1 MLRNDNYKT
10 GNLLDVL
17 YHQKCYKLFGIDLPK
32 KKKKKSIAQQI
43 NFTGVLEDVGAGY
56 C

>member
-32 KKKKKSIAQQI
+32 KKKKK
-43 NFTGVLEDVGAGY
+43 VLLNKLILQEY
-56 C
+56 